1 MTVNLSISL
10 SENSPYLK
18 SFGVGFFF
26 FFSIRN
32 MYTVE
37 GEKAYKMKHCT
48 LLMQLH

>member
-18 SFGVGFFF
+18 SFDVVFFF
-26 FFSIRN
+26 FFMRN